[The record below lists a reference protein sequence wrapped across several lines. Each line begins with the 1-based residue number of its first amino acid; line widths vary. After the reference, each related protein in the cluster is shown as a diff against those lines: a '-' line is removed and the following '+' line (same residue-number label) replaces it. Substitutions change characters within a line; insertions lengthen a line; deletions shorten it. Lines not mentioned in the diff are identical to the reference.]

1 MINKI
6 VGYRKMIGMS
16 QKEMAEKFNIS
27 IQSYSKKENGLVPFK
42 DTEKVIFKSLLL
54 PYFPKI
60 TIDDIFFDK
69 ELRYVELKEASK

>member
-27 IQSYSKKENGLVPFK
+27 IQSYSKKENGSVPFK
-42 DTEKVIFKSLLL
+42 DTEKVIFKNLLL

-60 TIDDIFFDK
+60 TIDDIFFDN
-69 ELRYVELKEASK
+69 ELRYVESKEASK